1 MNNRKVIEV
10 ITDIDRLKKSIE
22 YLTQQEEKELNALYR
37 ELDRIDAGDPEMR
50 VG

>member
-22 YLTQQEEKELNALYR
+22 YLTQQEEKELKALYR
-37 ELDRIDAGDPEMR
+37 ELDRIDGINND
-50 VG
+50 